1 MSSHKQILDV
11 LDDYFGG
18 IYSGDVERLRSAFH
32 PSAVLWGEIKG
43 KPYHKAL
50 DDYLDAVRNRTSPQA
65 LSEAFRMDAISIEV
79 HGAIAFAKARCPM
92 LEFDYVDLLSLLNQD
107 GNWRIVAKV
116 FTHTDASKG

>member
-1 MSSHKQILDV
+1 MSSHSQILGV

-18 IYSGDVERLRSAFH
+18 IYTGDVERLRSAFH

-65 LSEAFRMDAISIEV
+65 LGEAFRMEAISIEV
-79 HGAIAFAKARCPM
+79 QGAIAFAKARCPM
-92 LEFDYVDLLSLLNQD
+92 LGFDYVDLLSLVSEN
-107 GNWRIVAKV
+107 GTWAIVAKV
-116 FTHTDASKG
+116 FTHIDGATG